1 MPGADDAVEHA
12 GEDDHAAIGVVPRVE
27 DQRLQGRLGL
37 ALRRGQPLH
46 DRFENLVD
54 AGAFLG
60 ARQNRAA
67 GVEADDLLDLPLGFV
82 RLRARQIDLVDHRDD
97 FEAVVHR
104 EVGVGEGL
112 RFDALRRVDEEQR
125 PFAGGERA
133 GHFVREVDVPGRV
146 DQVEDVDLAVVGLVG
161 QADGVG
167 LDGDAPLAFEVHR
180 VEDLR
185 LHLTRLQRAGH
196 LEKAIGE
203 RRLAVV
209 DVGDDG
215 EITDIALVHLG
226 AESNDYSWRVEI
238 GVGRRQLPSSN
249 VQLPRQTQLQCSKLN
264 ARNGAL
270 ASPCTQLL
278 GAALGVGSWSLGIDA
293 AATSAPPAGMAEG
306 REVRCSRCA
315 AGSGGCSCTARGSA
329 PSIRTRG

>member
-1 MPGADDAVEHA
+1 MVSPICASLTVLMPAKMNPTSPTPSESTATGFGREHADLIDFVLLAPGHQADLHARADDAVEHA
-12 GEDDHAAIGVVPRVE
+12 GEDDHAAVGVVPRVE
-27 DQRLQGRLGL
+27 DQRLQGRLRL

-60 ARQNRAA
+60 AREDRAA
-67 GVEADDLLDLPLGFV
+67 GVEADDLLDLPLGLV

-97 FEAVVHR
+97 VEAVVHR

-167 LDGDAPLAFEVHR
+167 LDGDAPLALEVHR

-185 LHLTRLQRAGH
+185 LHLARLQRAGH

-215 EITDIALVHLG
+215 EITDLALVH
-226 AESNDYSWRVEI
+226 
-238 GVGRRQLPSSN
+238 
-249 VQLPRQTQLQCSKLN
+249 
-264 ARNGAL
+264 
-270 ASPCTQLL
+270 
-278 GAALGVGSWSLGIDA
+278 
-293 AATSAPPAGMAEG
+293 
-306 REVRCSRCA
+306 
-315 AGSGGCSCTARGSA
+315 
-329 PSIRTRG
+329 